1 VNNKKTLLIV
11 SGGIEAIPGIQ
22 KAKEL
27 GLHVVVSD
35 GNQNAPGFAFSDDNI
50 IASTYDAEATW
61 KAVQEYQRN
70 NGSIHGVV
78 CVAADVPYTV
88 AYIADKLGTPGIPVE
103 AALLSMDK
111 LAMKE
116 KFREKG
122 IPIPWFCEVISAD
135 EVCNHLKN
143 HAELIIK
150 PVDSRGAR
158 GVQRINESSDITE
171 AFNEAKVNSPSSRVM
186 IEEFLSGHQ
195 ISTESV
201 IFDNLESTPGFSDRN
216 YEFLEKFAPH
226 IIENGGTMPSLL
238 LDEDRKAISDL
249 AISAGRALGVSRGTV
264 KGDMI
269 LTPEGPKIIELAT
282 RLSGGWFATNQ
293 ITLATGIDLV
303 KMAIRIAIQEPI
315 EVPAKYPECTSALA
329 IRYYFPL
336 PGRVI
341 SITDT
346 KHLLQQEWV
355 CKHDIYVKEGD
366 IIEPVTNHTKRAGYV
381 ITIGKD
387 RAEAVQRAESVVQ
400 SVEIKTQS

>member
-1 VNNKKTLLIV
+1 
-11 SGGIEAIPGIQ
+11 
-22 KAKEL
+22 
-27 GLHVVVSD
+27 
-35 GNQNAPGFAFSDDNI
+35 
-50 IASTYDAEATW
+50 
-61 KAVQEYQRN
+61 
-70 NGSIHGVV
+70 
-78 CVAADVPYTV
+78 
-88 AYIADKLGTPGIPVE
+88 
-103 AALLSMDK
+103 MDK

-122 IPIPWFCEVISAD
+122 IPIPWFCEVMSAE
-135 EVCNHLKN
+135 EVRNHLN
-143 HAELIIK
+143 VYAELIIK

-158 GVQRINESSDITE
+158 GVQRINKSSDIAE
-171 AFNEAKVNSPSSRVM
+171 AFNEAKVNSPSFRVM
-186 IEEFLSGHQ
+186 IEEFLTGHQ

-201 IFDNLESTPGFSDRN
+201 IFDDQESTPGFSDRN

-238 LDEDRKAISDL
+238 PDADRKAISDL
-249 AISAGRALGVSRGTV
+249 AIAAGRALGVSRGTV

-315 EVPAKYPECTSALA
+315 EVPAKYPECTSAVA

-387 RAEAVQRAESVVQ
+387 RAEAVQRAESVAQ